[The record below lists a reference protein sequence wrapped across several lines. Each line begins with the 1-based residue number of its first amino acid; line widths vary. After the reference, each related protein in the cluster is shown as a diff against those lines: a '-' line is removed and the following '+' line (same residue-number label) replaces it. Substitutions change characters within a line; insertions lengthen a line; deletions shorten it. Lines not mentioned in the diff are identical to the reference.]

1 MDKARSESSIETNS
15 NEKPESLRTALV
27 AATGLLCLCNVS
39 FDSVTTTQ
47 HANGFQSQK
56 EKRTLTF
63 PERLMKILSTDG
75 VEDMITWLPHGH
87 AFTILH
93 KKAVSLGLRA
103 ILTRDIPPQ
112 GKQWDLCCVCGSGSM
127 LSMATIIYA
136 NLMRT
141 TFDVPTLSSLIY
153 VIKWFQRDNASLCL
167 RMRCVWNKKPAVATR
182 QNPKHDFLQSAQCM
196 EKPSTY
202 HRPPEDLFAIS
213 RCDLDEKAFQM
224 TPHER
229 FRSAISLPMYPRFRV
244 FKTFP
249 RHFLAQPTSPVA
261 SYGTVM
267 KSYSSEASCKIISAA
282 LDALDRSE
290 PCRIANIF

>member
-27 AATGLLCLCNVS
+27 AATGLLCLGNVS
-39 FDSVTTTQ
+39 FDSVPTMQ

-56 EKRTLTF
+56 EKRALTF
-63 PERLMKILSTDG
+63 PEKLMKILSTDG

-87 AFTILH
+87 AFTIVNP
-93 KKAVSLGLRA
+93 KAFTSQ
-103 ILTRDIPPQ
+103 ILPRYFQKTKFTSFTR
-112 GKQWDLCCVCGSGSM
+112 K
-127 LSMATIIYA
+127 LSRWGFVRYSRGTY
-136 NLMRT
+136 RH
-141 TFDVPTLSSLIY
+141 
-153 VIKWFQRDNASLCL
+153 KWFQRDNACLCL

-249 RHFLAQPTSPVA
+249 RHFLAQPTSPAA